1 MILVNAYVIIN
12 HFAKKSLLS
21 VQGFYC

>member
-12 HFAKKSLLS
+12 HLNFGIVSDF
-21 VQGFYC
+21 GFSA